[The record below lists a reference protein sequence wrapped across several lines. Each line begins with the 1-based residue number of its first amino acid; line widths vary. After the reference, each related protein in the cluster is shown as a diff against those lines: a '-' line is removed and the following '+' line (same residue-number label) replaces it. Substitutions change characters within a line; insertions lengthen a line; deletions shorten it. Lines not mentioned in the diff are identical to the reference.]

1 MSKGSK
7 LSREKVFESICKAT
21 RIDTLGLFIG
31 SGFTKAL
38 LEGNRAVRAYSWSEL
53 LKRAADDFEITR
65 DILNEGRPYP
75 EIATVICQEYLKTH
89 ETSYKEAERV
99 LKFKIAELVNVS
111 PTPLKIQEYGEIF
124 KRLSPNWIV
133 TTNYDSIIE
142 QILQEKAYPVN
153 PRDSYFKT
161 KDFTPVYHIHGS
173 VSDPESIVITNEDYT
188 HTLRV
193 SDYRHAR
200 LPFLI
205 KESTVLMIGY
215 SLNDLNVLSA
225 VDYSKNVYS
234 NDMAYDTPII
244 QLLYKQYPNSEPYFS
259 DDGIVIQEVADLS
272 DYFLEYLDYERRF
285 RGQIGKIAKQVNEY
299 VELLSTSDDE
309 FVEQF
314 VQVSAFRAKYIK
326 PISGFAPEFW
336 YVYSSYT
343 AFLNKCFGVLW
354 NRASAYGAFEEY
366 NRILCV
372 LLDIIENI
380 DYSNVPVSFVDYIV
394 SKFSGVAYYVGNE
407 LGQSYSAYSTWE
419 SRKNGIPEQFLFEYV
434 KRRKD
439 DYDYKCGLSLIESLT
454 LGGQNG

>member
-1 MSKGSK
+1 MKKRSK

-21 RIDTLGLFIG
+21 RIDTLGLFVG

-38 LEGNRAVRAYSWSEL
+38 LEGNTSAKAYTWAEL
-53 LKRAADDFEITR
+53 LKKAAEDFEITR

-75 EIATVICQEYLKTH
+75 EIATVICQEYSHIHSATA
-89 ETSYKEAERV
+89 KEAERA
-99 LKFKIAELVNVS
+99 LKYKIAELVNAS
-111 PTPLKIQEYGEIF
+111 PSSLIIQEYGEVF

-142 QILQEKAYPVN
+142 QILQEKAYPIN
-153 PRDSYFKT
+153 PRDSYIKT

-234 NDMAYDTPII
+234 NDMPGDTSII
-244 QLLYKQYPNSEPYFS
+244 QLLYKQYPNSEPYYS
-259 DDGIVIQEVADLS
+259 DDGIIIQEIASLS
-272 DYFLEYLDYERRF
+272 DYFLEYLDYEKRF

-299 VELLSTSDDE
+299 VELLSNSDDD

-314 VQVSAFRAKYIK
+314 MKDSAFRLKYII
-326 PISGFAPEFW
+326 PISGFAQEFW

-366 NRILCV
+366 NRILRI

-380 DYSNVPVSFVDYIV
+380 DYDNVPVSFIDYIV
-394 SKFSGVAYYVGNE
+394 SKFSGIAYYVGNE
-407 LGQSYSAYSTWE
+407 LGQSYSAFSTWE
-419 SRKNGIPEQFLFEYV
+419 SRKDNIPEQFLDEYI

-439 DYDYKCGLSLIESLT
+439 DYDYKCGLSLIKSLT
-454 LGGQNG
+454 

>member
-1 MSKGSK
+1 MKKGSM

-21 RIDTLGLFIG
+21 RIDTLGLFVG

-38 LEGNRAVRAYSWSEL
+38 LEGNSAAKAYSWAEL
-53 LKRAADDFEITR
+53 LKKSAEDFGIIR
-65 DILNEGRPYP
+65 DILNESRPYP
-75 EIATVICQEYLKTH
+75 EIATVICQEYSRIYSATV
-89 ETSYKEAERV
+89 KEAERA
-99 LKFKIAELVNVS
+99 LKYKIAELVNAS
-111 PTPLKIQEYGEIF
+111 PSSLKIQEYGEIF

-142 QILQEKAYPVN
+142 QILQEKAYPIN
-153 PRDSYFKT
+153 PRDSYIKT

-234 NDMAYDTPII
+234 NDMSYDTPII
-244 QLLYKQYPNSEPYFS
+244 QLLHKQYPNSEPYCS
-259 DDGIVIQEVADLS
+259 DNGIVIQEIADLS
-272 DYFLEYLDYERRF
+272 DYFLEYLDYEKRF

-299 VELLSTSDDE
+299 VELLSNSDDV

-314 VQVSAFRAKYIK
+314 INDSAFRLKYIK
-326 PISGFAPEFW
+326 PISSFAPEFW

-354 NRASAYGAFEEY
+354 NRSSVYGAFEEY
-366 NRILCV
+366 NKILCV

-380 DYSNVPVSFVDYIV
+380 DYDNAPISFIDYVV
-394 SKFSGVAYYVGNE
+394 SKFSGIAYYIGKD
-407 LGQSYSAYSTWE
+407 LGKSYSAYSTWE
-419 SRKNGIPEQFLFEYV
+419 LRKNTIPDRFADEYI

-439 DYDYKCGLSLIESLT
+439 DFDYKYGLSLIKNLH
-454 LGGQNG
+454 